1 MRTTTYRAEFFTAA
15 DYARRNFEA
24 GSPQEALHLARCFY
38 DDNLIDL
45 DFRSYDDNA
54 GLDEIEVWDTAGGAR
69 ATWQSDDYRVRKAAP
84 QLLAALNLIL
94 PHYAAFLTG
103 AETDLKECEHY
114 QTARAALAKAAPAAA
129 RLQAA
134 RLSADEPHSRS
145 QPGKSERKARNG

>member
-15 DYARRNFEA
+15 DYACRNFEA
-24 GSPQEALHLARCFY
+24 ASPQEALQLARQFY
-38 DDNLIDL
+38 EDNLVEL

-94 PHYAAFLTG
+94 PHYATFLTAVG
-103 AETDLKECEHY
+103 ADLLECEDY
-114 QTARAALAKAAPAAA
+114 QTAKAAAAKAAPRGGPFAGGPI
-129 RLQAA
+129 
-134 RLSADEPHSRS
+134 SCEPDSRS
-145 QPGKSERKARNG
+145 QPRKSERKAGNG